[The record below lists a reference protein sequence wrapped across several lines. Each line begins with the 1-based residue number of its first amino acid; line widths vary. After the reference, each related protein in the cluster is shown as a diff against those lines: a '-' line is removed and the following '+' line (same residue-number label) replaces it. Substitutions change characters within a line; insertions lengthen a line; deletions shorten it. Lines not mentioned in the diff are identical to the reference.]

1 MFFFYVILAIILILV
16 ILIIFTTIEIHIE
29 NLRVEIPKKNKRNL
43 NSKCKITVKFYIL
56 KKIKYLKL
64 DITKNKIEK
73 KLMKKNIERLKE
85 KIEKDKNKF
94 DIRLLSD
101 LGKLAIKFKKIDL
114 KINFGLDDAAA
125 NAIMVGVLASGISV
139 IIGYLTTKKVIEQN
153 HWKIM
158 PIYQNKNVLNID
170 LNCIISFKVIHIIY
184 IIFKKS
190 YQKSPSPKEK
200 NGRKEEKICQN
211 IQ

>member
-1 MFFFYVILAIILILV
+1 MFFFYTILAIILILV

-29 NLRVEIPKKNKRNL
+29 NLRVKIPKKNKRNL
-43 NSKCKITVKFYIL
+43 NSKYKITIKLYIFE
-56 KKIKYLKL
+56 KIKYLKL

-73 KLMKKNIERLKE
+73 KLMQKNIKKLKE

-94 DIRLLSD
+94 DIKLFSD
-101 LGKLAIKFKKIDL
+101 FKNLAIKFKKLDL
-114 KINFGLDDAAA
+114 KINLGLEDAAV
-125 NAIMVGVLASGISV
+125 NAIMVGVLASSISV
-139 IIGYLTTKKVIEQN
+139 IIGYLTNKNVIEQN
-153 HWKIM
+153 KWKIM

-170 LNCIISFKVIHIIY
+170 LNCIISFKLIHIIY

-190 YQKSPSPKEK
+190 YQKSPSQKEK